1 MSLWLL
7 IVALIV
13 VGDLLVVVVVLG
25 LATAASRADR
35 RAQREMET
43 WSEHA
48 PGPGGRR
55 VRAPDTDATPYPDQ
69 GERPGQS
76 GSRAAGARPGT
87 QR

>member
-1 MSLWLL
+1 MTLWLL
-7 IVALIV
+7 ILVLIV
-13 VGDLLVVVVVLG
+13 AELLVSGIVLG
-25 LATAASRADR
+25 LATAASRADA
-35 RAQREMET
+35 RAQREMED

-55 VRAPDTDATPYPDQ
+55 ERAPDTDATPYPGQ
-69 GERPGQS
+69 GERPGQT